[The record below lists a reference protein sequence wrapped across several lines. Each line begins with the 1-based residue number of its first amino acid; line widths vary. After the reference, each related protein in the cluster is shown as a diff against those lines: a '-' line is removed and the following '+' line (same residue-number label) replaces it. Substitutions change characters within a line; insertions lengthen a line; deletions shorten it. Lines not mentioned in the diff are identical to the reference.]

1 MTPNFPR
8 LPKIHTELPGP
19 KAKTL
24 IAKDHKFVSTSYTRG
39 YPLVADE
46 AFGAIVKD
54 PDGNYFLDFAAGI
67 AVVSTGHCHPEVVKA
82 IKDQADRLIHIS
94 GTDFYYTSQ
103 VQAAERVARHV
114 PGKGTNR
121 VFFGNSGAEAIECAI
136 KLAKYHTGRKRFIA
150 FYGAFHGRTTGAL
163 ALTASKGA
171 QKERFF
177 PLMDGVTHVPYGY
190 CYRCPYGQTYGKC
203 KMECVSFIEDTVLK
217 TTVPPGE
224 CAAIFVEPIQGE
236 GGYVVPPVEF
246 IQGLRRICDKHGIL
260 LVADEVQC
268 GVGRTGKF
276 SAMTHFG
283 VKADIT
289 CLAKGIASGMPLSA
303 CVASDHIMNWTPGS
317 HASTFGGNPLS
328 CAAAEVTLRLVD
340 EQLAENARVQG
351 EFIMGRLT
359 EWMNRYD
366 VIGDV
371 RGKGLMIGVEIVK
384 DRVTKER
391 YQALRDEV
399 VEECFREGL
408 LLLGAGFNTLRICP
422 PLIIDRA
429 QAEAFLEI
437 LESSLKKAMKT
448 LASLRAG
455 APARGSLPLQIE

>member
-1 MTPNFPR
+1 MSHH
-8 LPKIHTELPGP
+8 LPKLPQIVTELPGP
-19 KAKTL
+19 KAKAL

-39 YPLVADE
+39 YPLVAEE
-46 AFGAIVKD
+46 ALGAIVRD
-54 PDGNYFLDFAAGI
+54 PDGNCFLDFAAGI
-67 AVVSTGHCHPEVVKA
+67 AVVATGHCHPEVVKA
-82 IKDQADRLIHIS
+82 IKDQADKLIHIS

-114 PGKGTNR
+114 PGKVTKR

-163 ALTASKGA
+163 ALTASKSG

-203 KMECVSFIEDTVLK
+203 KMECVSFIEDVVLK
-217 TTVPPGE
+217 TAIPPGE
-224 CAAIFVEPIQGE
+224 VAAIFVEPIQGE

-246 IQGLRRICDKHGIL
+246 MKGLRKICDKHGIL

-276 SAMTHFG
+276 SAMEHFG
-283 VKADIT
+283 VQADIT
-289 CLAKGIASGMPLSA
+289 CLAKGIASGLPLSA
-303 CVASDHIMNWTPGS
+303 CVASDHIMDWAPGS
-317 HASTFGGNPLS
+317 HASTFGGNPLA
-328 CAAAEVTLRLVD
+328 CAAAEVTMRLVD
-340 EQLAENARVQG
+340 EELAANAASQG
-351 EFIMGRLT
+351 EYIVQRLK
-359 EWMNRYD
+359 EWMARYE

-371 RGKGLMIGVEIVK
+371 RGKGLMIGVEFVK
-384 DRVTKER
+384 DRVSKER
-391 YQALRDEV
+391 NKELRDEV

-408 LLLGAGFNTLRICP
+408 LLLGAGTNTLRICP
-422 PLIIDRA
+422 PLVVDRE
-429 QAEAFLEI
+429 QVMAFLDI
-437 LESSLKKAMKT
+437 LERSLQKAMKR
-448 LASLRAG
+448 LG
-455 APARGSLPLQIE
+455 YKGFPF

>member
-1 MTPNFPR
+1 MTPNFPK
-8 LPKIHTELPGP
+8 LPQINTELPGP
-19 KAKTL
+19 KAKAL
-24 IAKDHKFVSTSYTRG
+24 IARDHKYVSTSYTRG
-39 YPLVADE
+39 YPLVAEE

-67 AVVSTGHCHPEVVKA
+67 AVVSTGHCHPEVVEA
-82 IKDQADRLIHIS
+82 IKGQADKLIHIS

-114 PGKGTNR
+114 HGKGTKR

-163 ALTASKGA
+163 SLTASKAA

-190 CYRCPYGQTYGKC
+190 CYRCPYGQTYGSC
-203 KMECVSFIEDTVLK
+203 KMECVSFIEDTVFK

-224 CAAIFVEPIQGE
+224 VAAIFVEPIQGE
-236 GGYVVPPVEF
+236 GGYVVPPAEF
-246 IQGLRRICDKHGIL
+246 IQGLRKICDKHGIL

-276 SAMTHFG
+276 SAMAHFG
-283 VKADIT
+283 VSADIT

-303 CVASDHIMNWTPGS
+303 CVASDHIMNWPPGS

-340 EQLAENARVQG
+340 EQLAANAASQG
-351 EFIMGRLT
+351 EFLMGKLKDMMGRY
-359 EWMNRYD
+359 E

-384 DRVTKER
+384 DRVGREKNKE
-391 YQALRDEV
+391 LRDEV
-399 VEECFREGL
+399 VEECFRSGL
-408 LLLGAGFNTLRICP
+408 LLLGAGSNTLRICP
-422 PLIIDRA
+422 PLIIDRE
-429 QAEAFLEI
+429 QAMVFLDI
-437 LESSLKKAMKT
+437 LESSLKKAMNRLGYK
-448 LASLRAG
+448 G
-455 APARGSLPLQIE
+455 FPF

>member
-1 MTPNFPR
+1 MTPNFPK
-8 LPKIHTELPGP
+8 LPQINTELPGP
-19 KAKTL
+19 KAKAL
-24 IAKDHKFVSTSYTRG
+24 IARDHKYVSTSYTRG
-39 YPLVADE
+39 YPLVAEE

-67 AVVSTGHCHPEVVKA
+67 AVVSTGHCHPEVVEA
-82 IKDQADRLIHIS
+82 IKGQADKLIHIS

-114 PGKGTNR
+114 HGKGTKR

-163 ALTASKGA
+163 SLTASKA
-171 QKERFF
+171 TQKERFF

-190 CYRCPYGQTYGKC
+190 CYRCPYGQTYGSC
-203 KMECVSFIEDTVLK
+203 KMECVSFIEDTVFK

-224 CAAIFVEPIQGE
+224 VAAIFVEPIQGE
-236 GGYVVPPVEF
+236 GGYVVPPAEF
-246 IQGLRRICDKHGIL
+246 IQGLRKICDKHGIL

-276 SAMTHFG
+276 SAMEHFG
-283 VKADIT
+283 VSADIT

-303 CVASDHIMNWTPGS
+303 CVASDHIMNWPPGS

-340 EQLAENARVQG
+340 EQLAANAASQG
-351 EFIMGRLT
+351 EYIMGKLKD
-359 EWMNRYD
+359 MMGRYE

-384 DRVTKER
+384 DRVGREKNKE
-391 YQALRDEV
+391 LRDEV
-399 VEECFREGL
+399 VEECFKSGL
-408 LLLGAGFNTLRICP
+408 LLLGAGSNTLRVCP
-422 PLIIDRA
+422 PLIIDRE
-429 QAEAFLEI
+429 QAMVFLDI
-437 LESSLKKAMKT
+437 LESSLKKAMNRLGYK
-448 LASLRAG
+448 G
-455 APARGSLPLQIE
+455 FPF

>member
-1 MTPNFPR
+1 MTPNFPK
-8 LPKIHTELPGP
+8 LPQINTELPGP
-19 KAKTL
+19 KAKAL
-24 IAKDHKFVSTSYTRG
+24 IARDHKYVSTSYTRG
-39 YPLVADE
+39 YPLVAEE

-67 AVVSTGHCHPEVVKA
+67 AVVSTGHCHPEVVEA
-82 IKDQADRLIHIS
+82 IKGQADKLIHIS

-103 VQAAERVARHV
+103 VHAAERVARHV
-114 PGKGTNR
+114 HGKGTKR

-163 ALTASKGA
+163 SLTASKA
-171 QKERFF
+171 TQKERFF

-190 CYRCPYGQTYGKC
+190 CYRCPYGQTYGSC
-203 KMECVSFIEDTVLK
+203 KMECVSFIEDTVFK

-224 CAAIFVEPIQGE
+224 VAAIFVEPIQGE
-236 GGYVVPPVEF
+236 GGYVVPPAEF
-246 IQGLRRICDKHGIL
+246 IQGLRKICDKHGIL

-276 SAMTHFG
+276 SAMEHFG
-283 VKADIT
+283 VSADIT

-303 CVASDHIMNWTPGS
+303 CVASDHIMNWPPGS

-340 EQLAENARVQG
+340 EQLAANAASQG
-351 EFIMGRLT
+351 EYIMGKLKD
-359 EWMNRYD
+359 MMGRYE

-384 DRVTKER
+384 DRVGREKNKE
-391 YQALRDEV
+391 LRDEV
-399 VEECFREGL
+399 VEECFKSGL
-408 LLLGAGFNTLRICP
+408 LLLGAGSNTLRVCP
-422 PLIIDRA
+422 PLIIDRE
-429 QAEAFLEI
+429 QAMVFLDI
-437 LESSLKKAMKT
+437 LESSLKKAMNRLGYK
-448 LASLRAG
+448 G
-455 APARGSLPLQIE
+455 FPF

>member
-1 MTPNFPR
+1 MTPNFPK
-8 LPKIHTELPGP
+8 LPQINTELPGP
-19 KAKTL
+19 KAKAL
-24 IAKDHKFVSTSYTRG
+24 IARDHKYVSTSYTRG
-39 YPLVADE
+39 YPLVAEE

-67 AVVSTGHCHPEVVKA
+67 AVVSTGHCHPEVVEA
-82 IKDQADRLIHIS
+82 IKGQADKLIHIS

-114 PGKGTNR
+114 HGKGTKR

-163 ALTASKGA
+163 ALTASKAA

-190 CYRCPYGQTYGKC
+190 CYRCPYGQTYGSC
-203 KMECVSFIEDTVLK
+203 KMECVSFIEDTVFK

-224 CAAIFVEPIQGE
+224 VAAIFVEPIQGE
-236 GGYVVPPVEF
+236 GGYVVPPAEF
-246 IQGLRRICDKHGIL
+246 IQGLRKICDKHGIL

-276 SAMTHFG
+276 SAMAHFG
-283 VKADIT
+283 VSADIT

-303 CVASDHIMNWTPGS
+303 CVASDHIMNWPPGS

-340 EQLAENARVQG
+340 EQLAANAASQG
-351 EFIMGRLT
+351 EFLMGKLKDMMGRY
-359 EWMNRYD
+359 E

-384 DRVTKER
+384 DRVGREKNKE
-391 YQALRDEV
+391 LRDEV
-399 VEECFREGL
+399 VEECFRSGL
-408 LLLGAGFNTLRICP
+408 LLLGAGSNTLRICP
-422 PLIIDRA
+422 PLIIDRE
-429 QAEAFLEI
+429 QAMVFLDI
-437 LESSLKKAMKT
+437 LESSLKKAMNRLGYK
-448 LASLRAG
+448 G
-455 APARGSLPLQIE
+455 FPF

>member
-1 MTPNFPR
+1 MTPNFPK
-8 LPKIHTELPGP
+8 LPQISTELPGP
-19 KAKTL
+19 KAKAL
-24 IAKDHKFVSTSYTRG
+24 IARDHKYVSTSYTRG
-39 YPLVADE
+39 YPLVAEE

-67 AVVSTGHCHPEVVKA
+67 AVVSTGHCHPEVVQA
-82 IKDQADRLIHIS
+82 IKDQADKLIHIS

-114 PGKGTNR
+114 HGKGTKR

-163 ALTASKGA
+163 ALTASKAA

-177 PLMDGVTHVPYGY
+177 PFMDGVTHVPYGY
-190 CYRCPYGQTYGKC
+190 CYRCPYGQTYGSC
-203 KMECVSFIEDTVLK
+203 KMECVSFIEDTVFK

-224 CAAIFVEPIQGE
+224 VAAIFVEPIQGE
-236 GGYVVPPVEF
+236 GGYVVPPAEF
-246 IQGLRRICDKHGIL
+246 IQGLRKICDKHGIL

-276 SAMTHFG
+276 SAMAHFG
-283 VKADIT
+283 VSADIT
-289 CLAKGIASGMPLSA
+289 CLAKGIASGLPLSA
-303 CVASDHIMNWTPGS
+303 CVASDHIMNWPPGS

-340 EQLAENARVQG
+340 EQLAANAASQG
-351 EFIMGRLT
+351 EFIMGKLKD
-359 EWMNRYD
+359 MMGRYE

-384 DRVTKER
+384 DRIGREKNKE
-391 YQALRDEV
+391 LRDEV
-399 VEECFREGL
+399 VEECFRSGL
-408 LLLGAGFNTLRICP
+408 LLLGAGSNTLRVCP
-422 PLIIDRA
+422 PLIIDRE
-429 QAEAFLEI
+429 QAMAFLDI
-437 LESSLKKAMKT
+437 LESSLKKAMNR
-448 LASLRAG
+448 LGYAG
-455 APARGSLPLQIE
+455 FPF